1 MFFFFYVD
9 HFLKSIEFVST
20 LLVLRFGSLA
30 TRHVRQ
36 CSTNRDQ
43 TLAPALKGEVLTTG
57 PPGKS
62 LEAPFFCLGSGPY
75 PLFPIFCPSSADKGT
90 DHVVSHVMDQPCQQ
104 VHSSALTYKPAGET
118 LQPGTTW
125 PLACAWSQTTF
136 SDDLLTASL
145 GAAPGPGNAPA
156 TLNR

>member
-1 MFFFFYVD
+1 MSGLSCSM
-9 HFLKSIEFVST
+9 HN
-20 LLVLRFGSLA
+20 LLVAVCGIQFPNQGSNPCPLHWK
-30 TRHVRQ
+30 RR
-36 CSTNRDQ
+36 
-43 TLAPALKGEVLTTG
+43 VLTTG

-62 LEAPFFCLGSGPY
+62 LGAPSFLP
-75 PLFPIFCPSSADKGT
+75 PDLALTLFLILCPSSADKGT
-90 DHVVSHVMDQPCQQ
+90 DHVVGHVMDQPCQQ

-136 SDDLLTASL
+136 SDDLLTASQ
-145 GAAPGPGNAPA
+145 GAAPGPGKAPG